1 MNKTQVTKRMREL
14 TIQIADLQVEF
25 RARTAESARLTLLK
39 PTKRAAPKRKTKAPV
54 TKRKAPVTKRRK
66 RRKTTK
72 KAV

>member
-25 RARTAESARLTLLK
+25 RALTAESARLTLLK
-39 PTKRAAPKRKTKAPV
+39 PTKRAAPKRK
-54 TKRKAPVTKRRK
+54 APVTKRRK